1 MLSCEETFRLV
12 SESLD
17 RQLPLRQR
25 IAVRMH
31 LLMCKA
37 CSRARRQLLFM
48 RKAIQHLEDDIEK
61 AVSLPALSPQAR
73 DRMKNL
79 MRLST
84 DDAAP
89 DEM

>member
-1 MLSCEETFRLV
+1 MLSCEETSRLV

-37 CSRARRQLLFM
+37 CARARQQLLFM
-48 RKAIQHLEDDIEK
+48 RKAILRLEDDIEK
-61 AVSLPALSPQAR
+61 AVSSSSLSPQAR
-73 DRMKNL
+73 DRIKNL